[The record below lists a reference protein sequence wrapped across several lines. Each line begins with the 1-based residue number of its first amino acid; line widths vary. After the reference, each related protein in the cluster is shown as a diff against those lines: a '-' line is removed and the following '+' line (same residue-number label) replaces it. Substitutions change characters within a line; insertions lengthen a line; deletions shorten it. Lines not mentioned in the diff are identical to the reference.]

1 MCDKL
6 LKMVEN
12 LRNPQRSEAARRQA
26 QRGMTLIEI
35 MVVIVIIGVLG
46 AALAYNVF
54 GYLKESK
61 VDAAKIQ
68 LRTVYDAVHLYEARH
83 DSVESLAA
91 LTEGKTA
98 PLKAEQL
105 KDPWQKELT
114 MSGEGDDLQ
123 ICSSGPDKKSG
134 TEDDLC
140 EPSSKK

>member
-1 MCDKL
+1 MSNKL
-6 LKMVEN
+6 LKLYEN
-12 LRNPQRSEAARRQA
+12 LRRSRAASDS

-54 GYLKESK
+54 GYLKDSK
-61 VDAAKIQ
+61 VDAAKLQ

-83 DSVESLAA
+83 DSLESLTA
-91 LTEGKTA
+91 LTEGKSA

-105 KDPWQKELT
+105 KDPWQKELS